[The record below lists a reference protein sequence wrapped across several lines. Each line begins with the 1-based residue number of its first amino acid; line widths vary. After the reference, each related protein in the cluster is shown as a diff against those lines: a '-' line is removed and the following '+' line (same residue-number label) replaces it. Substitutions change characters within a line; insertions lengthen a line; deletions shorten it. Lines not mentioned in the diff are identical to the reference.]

1 MYKFVVSGEPVG
13 KGRPRFTRVGGY
25 VRAYEPKKTK
35 TYEELV
41 KQSFIEQN
49 PDYKTIPQ
57 GKSIALFVD
66 LYYKIPKGTSKKNR
80 ELMLGNHICPTK
92 KPDLD
97 NVLKSICDG
106 LNGVAWYDDS
116 QVTTV
121 VINKVYSNEPKAT
134 ITIVTQQDWN
144 DAIIESKEGITEEEK
159 KEAEEGFIE
168 WITSQQD

>member
-1 MYKFVVSGEPVG
+1 MYNFVVSGEPVG

-41 KQSFIEQN
+41 KKSFIEQN

-57 GKSIALFVD
+57 GKEVVLFIS
-66 LYYKIPKGTSKKNR
+66 LEYKIPKGTSKKNR
-80 ELMLGNHICPTK
+80 QLMLGKKICPTK

-116 QVTTV
+116 QIVS
-121 VINKVYSNEPKAT
+121 IFIDKFYSDEPSAEILIITEDELFMNE
-134 ITIVTQQDWN
+134 
-144 DAIIESKEGITEEEK
+144 ITEEEK
-159 KEAEEGFIE
+159 KSAEEGYLE
-168 WITSQQD
+168 WLEEK

>member
-25 VRAYEPKKTK
+25 ARAYEPKKTK

-41 KQSFIEQN
+41 KKSFIEQN

-57 GKSIALFVD
+57 GKAVTLFIT
-66 LYYKIPKGTSKKNR
+66 LEYKIPKGTSKKNR
-80 ELMLGNHICPTK
+80 LLMAGKKICPTK

-106 LNGVAWYDDS
+106 LNRVAWYDDS
-116 QVTTV
+116 QIVS
-121 VINKVYSNEPKAT
+121 IFIDKFYSDEPSAE
-134 ITIVTQQDWN
+134 ILI
-144 DAIIESKEGITEEEK
+144 ITEDEFVDDISEEERK
-159 KEAEEGFIE
+159 SAEEGYVE
-168 WITSQQD
+168 WITSQQG

>member
-1 MYKFVVSGEPVG
+1 MEYEFVVEAEPVG

-57 GKSIALFVD
+57 GQAVALFIGLD
-66 LYYKIPKGTSKKNR
+66 YKIPKGTSKKNR
-80 ELMLGNHICPTK
+80 KLIVDGAIKPTK
-92 KPDLD
+92 KPDID

-116 QVTTV
+116 QIVCV
-121 VINKVYSNEPKAT
+121 CINKRYSDIPKAT
-134 ITIVTQQDWN
+134 INIVADEQPLMFDV
-144 DAIIESKEGITEEEK
+144 SEEEK
-159 KEAEEGFIE
+159 KSAEEGFIE
-168 WITSQQD
+168 WLGEINNE

>member
-57 GKSIALFVD
+57 GKAVALFIE
-66 LYYKIPKGTSKKNR
+66 LGYKIPKGTSKKNR
-80 ELMLGNHICPTK
+80 QLMLNDTIKPTK
-92 KPDLD
+92 KPDVD

-116 QVTTV
+116 QVISVCMVKEYTD
-121 VINKVYSNEPKAT
+121 EPKAK
-134 ITIVTQQDWN
+134 ISFASEDDWSM
-144 DAIIESKEGITEEEK
+144 DDVSEEEK
-159 KEAEEGFIE
+159 KEAEEGFVE